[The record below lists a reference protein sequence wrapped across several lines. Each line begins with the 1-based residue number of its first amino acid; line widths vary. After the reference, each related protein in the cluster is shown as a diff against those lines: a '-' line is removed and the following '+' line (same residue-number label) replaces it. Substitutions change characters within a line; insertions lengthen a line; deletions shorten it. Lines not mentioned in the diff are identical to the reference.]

1 MARTNRELPLG
12 MNARNFLYI
21 LPYNKPKAKQN
32 ADNKLSTKRA
42 LLQQKLNTPGLL
54 ASFSNIKHVREFDW
68 TQLPKSFVIKPAHGY
83 GGGGIILVKKWNG
96 EAGVNEDNQQITKHD
111 LESHIFD
118 IIMGMFSLSSLADK
132 AFIEERIIPMKF
144 FKKIPILGTPDIRMI
159 VFSGVPVMAMMRIPT
174 SESEGTAN
182 LTRGAVG
189 VGIDISTG
197 ITTHGWQSGKSI
209 RLFPNTRVKL
219 RGIKVPMWE
228 EILEQAV
235 QAAEASKLGF
245 AGIDIIL
252 DKHKGPLVIEINA
265 RPGLSIQSVCQA
277 SLWERLKRVTN
288 ITPRPDIKRGIEI
301 GKNLFTENFSQKVSK
316 NKDSNII
323 GIYEPVTIFNP
334 ENGKEQQVEAK
345 IDTGAYRT
353 SINQEL
359 AAKLHVSTTPRKIH
373 VRSATGTAERE
384 TADVVLSIKNRKI
397 PSLISVTNRGH
408 LRSEV
413 IIGRKDLHGF
423 LIDPRQNKRKKDQ

>member
-219 RGIKVPMWE
+219 RGIKVE
-228 EILEQAV
+228 V
-235 QAAEASKLGF
+235 FSKGF
-245 AGIDIIL
+245 
-252 DKHKGPLVIEINA
+252 
-265 RPGLSIQSVCQA
+265 S
-277 SLWERLKRVTN
+277 
-288 ITPRPDIKRGIEI
+288 
-301 GKNLFTENFSQKVSK
+301 FF
-316 NKDSNII
+316 
-323 GIYEPVTIFNP
+323 F
-334 ENGKEQQVEAK
+334 
-345 IDTGAYRT
+345 
-353 SINQEL
+353 
-359 AAKLHVSTTPRKIH
+359 
-373 VRSATGTAERE
+373 
-384 TADVVLSIKNRKI
+384 
-397 PSLISVTNRGH
+397 
-408 LRSEV
+408 
-413 IIGRKDLHGF
+413 
-423 LIDPRQNKRKKDQ
+423 